1 MQSFDTN
8 KDDQRFHELREAWS
22 RGQITWQQFEKA
34 EEYKFSLNQLLFWE
48 SCSFWDK
55 FRVVFGRKEYPEQDI
70 YDTRSV
76 DPLHRDSI
84 LSKIIEYGSKNGVM
98 FSLKQMKSF
107 DPLHDRN
114 YKENWEEFVKNNS
127 KEITNAEI

>member
-1 MQSFDTN
+1 
-8 KDDQRFHELREAWS
+8 
-22 RGQITWQQFEKA
+22 
-34 EEYKFSLNQLLFWE
+34 LFWD

-55 FRVVFGRKEYPEQDI
+55 VMVVLGRKEYPEQDI
-70 YDTRSV
+70 YDTSDV
-76 DPLHRDSI
+76 DMWGRENV
-84 LSKIIEYGSKNGVM
+84 LSKVIGYSYENGVM

-127 KEITNAEI
+127 KEIINAEI